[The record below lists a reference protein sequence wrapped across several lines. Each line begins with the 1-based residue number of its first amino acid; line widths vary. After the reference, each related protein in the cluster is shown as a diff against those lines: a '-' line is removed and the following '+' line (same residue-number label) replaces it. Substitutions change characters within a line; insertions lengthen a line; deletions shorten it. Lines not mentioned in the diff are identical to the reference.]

1 MMYTDEQIDRMLFP
15 AEKKR
20 IMRVAKRSRGKAS
33 ELCLYLYD
41 TKQYEDGKWFQ
52 PEIGFYDAMPFE
64 GHRGQIMARLA
75 ELSITHTIVEIIGEY
90 DSVSLFLR
98 ESPDHQTNI
107 DADVIEAIVGKEE
120 EYTNVDD

>member
-1 MMYTDEQIDRMLFP
+1 MMYTEEQIDRMLFP

-20 IMRVAKRSRGKAS
+20 IVRVAKRSRKKAS
-33 ELCLYLYD
+33 EVCLYQYG

-52 PEIGFYDAMPFE
+52 PEIEFYDAIPFE
-64 GHRGQIMARLA
+64 GHRGQIVERLA
-75 ELSITHTIVEIIGEY
+75 ELSITHTIVEILGGY

-107 DADVIEAIVGKEE
+107 DADVIEAIVGKAE
-120 EYTNVDD
+120 N